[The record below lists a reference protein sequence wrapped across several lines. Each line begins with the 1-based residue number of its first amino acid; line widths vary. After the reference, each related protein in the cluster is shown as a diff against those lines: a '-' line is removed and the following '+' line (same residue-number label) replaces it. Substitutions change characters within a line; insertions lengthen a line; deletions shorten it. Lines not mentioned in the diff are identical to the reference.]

1 MAKNAKASGKVRA
14 IKLGGDLRIGAAKDA
29 FEALRGAAAKPEK
42 QVALDARDVE
52 KIDAAGLQALLA
64 GRSALAKAG
73 KAVSWT
79 GVSPQLCAAAG
90 LLGLSETL
98 ELPR

>member
-14 IKLGGDLRIGAAKDA
+14 VKLGGDLRIGTAKAAFD
-29 FEALRGAAAKPEK
+29 ALRGAAAKPER
-42 QVALDARDVE
+42 QVALDALEVE

-64 GRSALAKAG
+64 GRMALAKAG
-73 KAVSWT
+73 KTVTWT
-79 GVSPQLCAAAG
+79 GVSPQLGAAAA
-90 LLGLSETL
+90 LLGLAETL